1 MSATP
6 ESGMVSHGR
15 RVAVSAALCVLLVTP
30 AAGAA
35 QHVNERPAS
44 EPGDWRYIGGDA
56 GHTRSTPLDQIDASN
71 FADLEIEWVWRSA
84 SFGPGPPRSTP
95 VYADGKLFT
104 VAGGRRHV
112 VRIDPATGETLW
124 TFRLPNTFRWEYSMR
139 APWGK
144 GIAYGE
150 VDGRGV
156 VYLTTPAFFLYAL
169 DAETGRPLE
178 NWGTPVPLDGFPKTG
193 VVDLLPD
200 LLADWGPWQE
210 WDEPYDPY
218 YGIPLELGYITNSS
232 PPIVVNG
239 TVVVGNSAEQGYKQ
253 TRIQN
258 VPGDILGY
266 DARTGAHKWKFHVI
280 ARPGEVGHDT
290 WENDAWNWTGD
301 VSSWAPMSAD
311 PERGIVYIPTNPPTI
326 DFYGGF
332 RPGNGLFGTSLIALD
347 VETGERVWHFQMVH
361 HDVWNY
367 DTSTA
372 PILMDVTV
380 EGERIPGV
388 FQATKQAF
396 LYSFNRETGEPIW
409 PIEERPVPQS
419 KIPGEQ
425 LAPTQ
430 PFPTKPAPYDKQ
442 GFTVDDLID
451 FTPELRQ
458 QALDI
463 IEGYELGPLFNPPI
477 HNTNTEGSKG
487 PIWCPGELGGTN
499 ISGPPAADPETGIIY
514 TVSRTNCGWRVV
526 VPGVE
531 RDVMLERPTGT
542 TIADFAVGMGTP
554 GGVPGPQR
562 LPLEKPPYS
571 RITAIDLNTGEH
583 LWWIPNGGTPKFIQ
597 DHPALQGLDVPPTGN
612 LRHSAMMVTPDMLL
626 HTALGDDGETP
637 FLFAVD
643 KATGERL
650 GGIETP
656 GLGLYGIMSYMNES
670 RQHIVLQI
678 PGQLVALTLPSR

>member
-1 MSATP
+1 MSGP
-6 ESGMVSHGR
+6 R
-15 RVAVSAALCVLLVTP
+15 
-30 AAGAA
+30 
-35 QHVNERPAS
+35 AS
-44 EPGDWRYIGGDA
+44 LGLGGYIGGDA

-104 VAGGRRHV
+104 VAGARRHV

-144 GIAYGE
+144 GIAYAE

-156 VYLTTPAFFLYAL
+156 VYVTTPAFFLYAL

-200 LLADWGPWQE
+200 LLADWGPWKE

-280 ARPGEVGHDT
+280 ARPGEVGHET

-380 EGERIPGV
+380 DGERIPGV

-419 KIPGEQ
+419 KVPGEQ

-451 FTPELRQ
+451 FTPELAPTSARYHRGLRARSTLQ
-458 QALDI
+458 PAHPQYQYRGDRRDRSGAPVSW
-463 IEGYELGPLFNPPI
+463 EGRTSPV
-477 HNTNTEGSKG
+477 
-487 PIWCPGELGGTN
+487 
-499 ISGPPAADPETGIIY
+499 PPAADPETGIIY
-514 TVSRTNCGWRVV
+514 TVSPDELRLAGRGPGCGAR
-526 VPGVE
+526 
-531 RDVMLERPTGT
+531 RDARAAGRERPSRTSPSVWVLRAACRVPSVCRWRSHRT
-542 TIADFAVGMGTP
+542 VESRRSTSTP
-554 GGVPGPQR
+554 GSTCGGFQTGAR
-562 LPLEKPPYS
+562 RSSS
-571 RITAIDLNTGEH
+571 RITLRCRD
-583 LWWIPNGGTPKFIQ
+583 WMFRPRGTC
-597 DHPALQGLDVPPTGN
+597 
-612 LRHSAMMVTPDMLL
+612 VT
-626 HTALGDDGETP
+626 
-637 FLFAVD
+637 
-643 KATGERL
+643 R
-650 GGIETP
+650 
-656 GLGLYGIMSYMNES
+656 
-670 RQHIVLQI
+670 R
-678 PGQLVALTLPSR
+678 